1 MCILNLIF
9 CFVIYNLLFYRIWAA
24 TTPSSV
30 KSIEIQPCTVLQ
42 MKQETSCEGAKTPTR
57 DHIMSERKRRQLMA
71 EIFIALSAIIPGSN
85 KIDKSS
91 VLSEAINYVKQLKG
105 RIAVLERVRREVPP
119 TSR

>member
-85 KIDKSS
+85 KVSASS
-91 VLSEAINYVKQLKG
+91 FTLNLCITL
-105 RIAVLERVRREVPP
+105 
-119 TSR
+119 